1 VRTTQDAFRDATR
14 LDQLSPL
21 THNHKIHHVEAQLL
35 GSNLGDALARVYL
48 SQGGTGVVVNGD
60 GEQVVYRLPALTAVL
75 NAIVG
80 DQRVFQG
87 NVFDGDVY
95 LNRRLRDRPVV
106 NSGWQLGINLRDETV
121 NQDLDLGSLDD
132 LRIYVYY
139 NDYTEL

>member
-1 VRTTQDAFRDATR
+1 
-14 LDQLSPL
+14 
-21 THNHKIHHVEAQLL
+21 
-35 GSNLGDALARVYL
+35 
-48 SQGGTGVVVNGD
+48 
-60 GEQVVYRLPALTAVL
+60 VL

-95 LNRRLRDRPVV
+95 LNRR
-106 NSGWQLGINLRDETV
+106 LRDETV

>member
-1 VRTTQDAFRDATR
+1 
-14 LDQLSPL
+14 
-21 THNHKIHHVEAQLL
+21 
-35 GSNLGDALARVYL
+35 
-48 SQGGTGVVVNGD
+48 
-60 GEQVVYRLPALTAVL
+60 VL

-132 LRIYVYY
+132 LRSYLYY